1 MDIEELISDFDF
13 FENWEERYRFL
24 IDLGK
29 DLPPLDD
36 RFKTEDHRVR
46 GCISRVWV
54 VPRVVDDAG
63 TKRLEFD
70 ADSDSTIVRGLI
82 GVARAMF
89 FGKTKAEIDAVDIDE
104 VFARI
109 GFDAHLSVN
118 RRNGFQSMVALIRR
132 HAASL

>member
-36 RFKTEDHRVR
+36 AHKVEANRVR

-54 VPRVVDDAG
+54 VPRTVEADGD
-63 TKRLEFD
+63 KRLEFD
-70 ADSDSTIVRGLI
+70 ADSDSAIVRGLI

-89 FGKTKAEIDAVDIDE
+89 HGKTQAEIDAVDIDE
-104 VFARI
+104 VFGRI

-132 HAASL
+132 HAAAL